1 MTPEMENGAWRAEK
15 PAQPCVDAVQPS
27 LSMSHAPLSINQEGW
42 LCAARRVPSPNCDP
56 RPAGMSIDMVVLHNI
71 SLPPGEFGGDDIERL
86 FTNTLD
92 PAAHPFYAQIRDLRV
107 SAHFLLR
114 RDGELVQFVSC
125 HDRAWHAGV
134 SRWQGRQ
141 RCNDFSIGIE
151 LEGSDYAPFAE
162 VQYLRLTALLDAL
175 QRAYP
180 VRHLVGH
187 NDIAPQRKT
196 DPGPFFDWKR
206 IC

>member
-1 MTPEMENGAWRAEK
+1 MKRGVGNGEWGAE
-15 PAQPCVDAVQPS
+15 PPGQACAD
-27 LSMSHAPLSINQEGW
+27 PLSLPPDVPLTIDPDGW
-42 LCAARRVPSPNCDP
+42 LTAARRVPSPNFDA
-56 RPAGMSIDMVVLHNI
+56 RADGVSVDLAVLHNI
-71 SLPPGEFGGDDIERL
+71 SLPPGEFGGEDIERL

-92 PAAHPFYAQIRDLRV
+92 GDAHPFYAGLRDLRV

-134 SRWQGRQ
+134 SRWQGRE

-151 LEGSDYAPFAE
+151 LEGSDYTPFTEA
-162 VQYLRLTALLDAL
+162 QYLQLAALLEVL
-175 QRAYP
+175 QRSYP
-180 VRHLVGH
+180 IRYLVGH

-196 DPGPFFDWKR
+196 DPGPFFDWQR
-206 IC
+206 IG

>member
-1 MTPEMENGAWRAEK
+1 
-15 PAQPCVDAVQPS
+15 
-27 LSMSHAPLSINQEGW
+27 MSGVPLVIDTDGW
-42 LCAARRVPSPNCDP
+42 LCAARRVPSPNFDARADGVCV
-56 RPAGMSIDMVVLHNI
+56 DMVVLHNI
-71 SLPPGEFGGDDIERL
+71 SLPPGEFGGEDIERL

-92 PAAHPFYAQIRDLRV
+92 CTMQPFYTGLRDLRV

-134 SRWQGRQ
+134 SHWQGRE

-151 LEGSDYAPFAE
+151 LEGSDYVPFTDA
-162 VQYLRLTALLDAL
+162 QYLKLDAL
-175 QRAYP
+175 LNALQRSYP
-180 VRHLVGH
+180 IQSLVGH

-206 IC
+206 VAESR

>member
-1 MTPEMENGAWRAEK
+1 MKRGLAK
-15 PAQPCVDAVQPS
+15 PGHPCVEAAEFSRRTPDTQLAVDP
-27 LSMSHAPLSINQEGW
+27 NGW
-42 LCAARRVPSPNCDP
+42 LSAARRVPSPNFDA
-56 RPAGMSIDMVVLHNI
+56 RADGMAVDMVVLHNI
-71 SLPPGEFGGDDIERL
+71 SLPPGEFGGEDIERL

-92 PAAHPFYAQIRDLRV
+92 CDAHPFYAGLRDLRV

-134 SRWQGRQ
+134 SRWQGRE

-151 LEGSDYAPFAE
+151 LEGSDYTPFTE
-162 VQYLRLTALLDAL
+162 VQYKRLAALLDAL
-175 QRAYP
+175 QRSYP
-180 VRHLVGH
+180 IRHLVGH

-196 DPGPFFDWKR
+196 DPGPFFDWQR
-206 IC
+206 IG